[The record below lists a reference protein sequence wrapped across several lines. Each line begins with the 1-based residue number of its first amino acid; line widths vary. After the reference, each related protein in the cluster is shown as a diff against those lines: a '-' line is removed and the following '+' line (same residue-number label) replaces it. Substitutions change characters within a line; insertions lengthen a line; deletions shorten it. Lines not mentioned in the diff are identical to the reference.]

1 MPKVSVI
8 MPAYNAEK
16 YIRRAIE
23 SILSQTYTDYEFII
37 INDGSVDN
45 TKNIILSF
53 QDDRIV
59 YLENKKN
66 SGIVI
71 TLNRGLD
78 YATGEY
84 IARMDADDIAIDTR
98 FEKQVKYL
106 DKNKNVGV
114 LGTGI
119 CIFGEEIEEQKCLY
133 TTDSKQ
139 LKAELIFNSC
149 VAHPTVMMRKTVL
162 QQNKLEY
169 DLKFLGAEDYYLWW
183 NVAKVSNIATLP
195 EVLLK
200 YRIHGE
206 QITKKKDEQYYEM
219 MNKLMEIRFEDI
231 GFDGAKEE
239 KKMFMKYCL
248 GEYESYTE
256 EGLKTFVDC
265 LNHIRLHNK
274 KNRYFDQKKLM
285 KIFDLAVIY
294 ALNNS
299 VLNKNDRRKVYLY
312 AVKEGL
318 FIASMRIKVMYHR
331 LFL

>member
-1 MPKVSVI
+1 
-8 MPAYNAEK
+8 
-16 YIRRAIE
+16 
-23 SILSQTYTDYEFII
+23 
-37 INDGSVDN
+37 
-45 TKNIILSF
+45 
-53 QDDRIV
+53 
-59 YLENKKN
+59 
-66 SGIVI
+66 
-71 TLNRGLD
+71 
-78 YATGEY
+78 
-84 IARMDADDIAIDTR
+84 
-98 FEKQVKYL
+98 
-106 DKNKNVGV
+106 
-114 LGTGI
+114 
-119 CIFGEEIEEQKCLY
+119 
-133 TTDSKQ
+133 
-139 LKAELIFNSC
+139 
-149 VAHPTVMMRKTVL
+149 MMRKTVL